1 MARPAEGGEPTM
13 HQAGGPEKSTGAG
26 ESALRGILMFAALKV
41 LFHLVTND
49 GYGFHRDELATID
62 DARHLAWGY
71 VAYPPLTAF
80 LGRVA
85 MLVGPATPRV
95 LRFLP
100 SVAQG
105 LVIVLTALIAR
116 RLGGDRRAQWIAAL
130 AAAIAPV
137 SLAASSLYQYVT
149 FDFLWWVLIA
159 WGVASLLATGDDR
172 FWVVIGGAIGLAV
185 LTKYTIAFLLAGLAA
200 GLLLTGPAR
209 HLRSRWLW
217 IGAAIAVALALPHFI
232 WEARHGFI
240 TLEFL
245 KSIHAR
251 DVRIGRTDHFLIEQ
265 LMEPAHPLTIPLWLA
280 GLVALFASRRFR
292 LLGWMAVVPF
302 VLFVVARGRGYY
314 TAPLYPML
322 FAAGASVVP
331 RRARAAVIALLP
343 LGFATA
349 SFCLPLAPIGSPL
362 FKAAA
367 RRNGDFVE
375 EIGWPELAQEVARIW
390 STLPPEERARAGI
403 FCGNYGEAGAIDL
416 YGPAHGLPKAIS
428 STNSYWL
435 RGPGDPPPETVVV
448 LGAHRERLEEVC
460 ASVTLAGH
468 TPNPYGIENEETRDH
483 PDIFICRGLKTTWDE
498 LWPRIRNFG

>member
-1 MARPAEGGEPTM
+1 MKTGAAQVGEPAARRAT
-13 HQAGGPEKSTGAG
+13 GPLEPAVG
-26 ESALRGILMFAALKV
+26 ESALRGILIFAALKI

-80 LGRVA
+80 LGHIS
-85 MLVGPATPRV
+85 MLVGPAVPRV

-105 LVIVLTALIAR
+105 LVIVLTALMAR

-159 WGVASLLATGDDR
+159 WGVASLLATEDER
-172 FWVVIGGAIGLAV
+172 WWVVIGGAIGLAV

-200 GLLLTGPAR
+200 GLLLTGPMR

-217 IGAAIAVALALPHFI
+217 IGAAIAVVLALPHFI

-245 KSIHAR
+245 QSIHAR

-265 LMEPAHPLTIPLWLA
+265 LLEPAHPLTIPLWIA

-292 LLGWMAVVPF
+292 LLGWAVTVTF

-322 FAAGASVVP
+322 LAAGATAVP
-331 RRARAAVIALLP
+331 SRARGVVVALLP

-349 SFCLPLAPIGSPL
+349 TFCLPLAPIGSPL
-362 FKAAA
+362 FKAAVQ
-367 RRNGDFVE
+367 RNGDFVE
-375 EIGWPELAQEVARIW
+375 EIGWPELVQEVARIW
-390 STLPPEERARAGI
+390 STLPPEERVRAGI

-416 YGPAHGLPKAIS
+416 YGPAHGLPPAIS

-460 ASVTLAGH
+460 TSVTLAGH
-468 TPNPYGIENEETRDH
+468 TPNPYDLENEETRDH
-483 PDIFICRGLKTTWDE
+483 PDIFICRGLKTTWGE